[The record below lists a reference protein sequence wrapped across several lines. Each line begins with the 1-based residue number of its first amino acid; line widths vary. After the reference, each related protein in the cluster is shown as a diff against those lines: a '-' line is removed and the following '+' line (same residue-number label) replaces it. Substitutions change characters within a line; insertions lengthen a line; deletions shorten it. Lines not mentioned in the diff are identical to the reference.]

1 MRKSDILNIICE
13 ALQISEYD
21 DNHSYTDGYQVAEIL
36 AAIIQENH
44 DIDDFV
50 YPVSADQNE
59 SELFNTDNRQVLQ
72 DFIDEFDLS
81 DPDQTIEF
89 DGNEYRIIRESDI
102 WEIYKDE
109 IQRIVEDCYSD
120 VLNLDKVPSFIALEV
135 DWEQTAKNAY
145 ADGYGHTF
153 SHYDHSEI
161 ETKNHYIF
169 RTN

>member
-1 MRKSDILNIICE
+1 MQKRTSDILDTIVKS
-13 ALQISEYD
+13 LGISPDTD
-21 DNHSYTDGYQVAEIL
+21 DYQVSEIL
-36 AAIIQENH
+36 AAIICDNH
-44 DIDDFV
+44 AIDDFV
-50 YPVSADQNE
+50 YLT
-59 SELFNTDNRQVLQ
+59 SEDPEETDDRQVLQ

-145 ADGYGHTF
+145 VDGYGHTF

>member
-13 ALQISEYD
+13 ALQIAIDTD
-21 DNHSYTDGYQVAEIL
+21 DYQVAEVL
-36 AAIIQENH
+36 SAIVQENH

-50 YPVSADQNE
+50 YLT
-59 SELFNTDNRQVLQ
+59 SEDPEDTDKREELQ
-72 DFIDEFDLS
+72 GFIDEFDLS
-81 DPDQTIEF
+81 DSDQVIEF

-102 WEIYKDE
+102 WDIYKEE
-109 IQRIVEDCYSD
+109 IKNIVEDCYSD
-120 VLNLDKVPSFIALEV
+120 VLKLDKVPDFIALEV

-153 SHYDHSEI
+153 SSYDHSEI

>member
-13 ALQISEYD
+13 ALQIAIDTD
-21 DNHSYTDGYQVAEIL
+21 DYQVAEVL
-36 AAIIQENH
+36 SAIVHENH

-50 YPVSADQNE
+50 YLT
-59 SELFNTDNRQVLQ
+59 SEDTEDTDNRQVLR

-81 DPDQTIEF
+81 DSDQTIEF

-102 WEIYKDE
+102 WDICVEEIKN
-109 IQRIVEDCYSD
+109 IVNDCYD
-120 VLNLDKVPSFIALEV
+120 LKLDKLPGFIAV
-135 DWEQTAKNAY
+135 SIDWEETAQNAY

-153 SHYDHSEI
+153 SGYDGSEI